1 MGMIKSTN
9 PFPGY
14 RRVREPDKDKLADIV
29 VRAKGKNRSLTEFAK
44 TCGVS
49 PSTISRI
56 INKKTIKANSN
67 DLIAAI
73 AENADPAGGVTLSEL
88 LDAHGLQSISENPE
102 NFVKESKLNY
112 LQLAYLHQNYGADA
126 TDENGNVIK
135 ESALEKS
142 ARWIIQN
149 ELLMRGYNVSL
160 KFREDIVSLSTV
172 RYISDFTIE
181 TNALEMNG
189 ILEWAFDVH
198 RSGIR
203 PIMQK
208 LSWVFGAAYLDGLKT
223 RGIKV
228 SLITVDIEEFKA
240 VKERFQ
246 NIKIKDCIS
255 VILID
260 NFNRCILEEF
270 QIPMQEEKSPIY
282 IFKNKPEFK
291 AYEY

>member
-1 MGMIKSTN
+1 
-9 PFPGY
+9 
-14 RRVREPDKDKLADIV
+14 
-29 VRAKGKNRSLTEFAK
+29 
-44 TCGVS
+44 
-49 PSTISRI
+49 
-56 INKKTIKANSN
+56 
-67 DLIAAI
+67 
-73 AENADPAGGVTLSEL
+73 
-88 LDAHGLQSISENPE
+88 
-102 NFVKESKLNY
+102 
-112 LQLAYLHQNYGADA
+112 
-126 TDENGNVIK
+126 
-135 ESALEKS
+135 
-142 ARWIIQN
+142 
-149 ELLMRGYNVSL
+149 
-160 KFREDIVSLSTV
+160 
-172 RYISDFTIE
+172 
-181 TNALEMNG
+181 
-189 ILEWAFDVH
+189 
-198 RSGIR
+198 
-203 PIMQK
+203 MQK